1 MSITTTN
8 KPPLVIGHRGASGY
22 RPEHTLASYELA
34 IHMGADYIEPDIV
47 STKDGVLI
55 ARHENDISETTD
67 VGNVRKFANRK
78 TTKTIDGR
86 EVTGWFTEDFT
97 LAEIKTLRA
106 KERLPF
112 RNHFYDSQFE
122 IPTLQE
128 VIALAKQKSAQT
140 GRIIGIYPETK
151 YPTYFKSIHL
161 SLEEPLVA
169 ILEANGYTNSEA
181 PVFIQSFE
189 VENLKQ
195 LNKITDLPLVQLL
208 DDADKRPYDFVMKG
222 DSRTYANLTSPKE
235 LAKIAEYAE
244 GLGPY
249 KRLIVPVSEDKR
261 LKPATSLINDAH
273 AVGLKVHT
281 WTFRK
286 EDQYLAPDYNG
297 NPQAEYEQF
306 FKLGIDGVFSDFP
319 DIAVTVRNRMFSGST

>member
-1 MSITTTN
+1 MSVTTTN
-8 KPPLVIGHRGASGY
+8 KQPLVIGHRGASGY

-34 IHMGADYIEPDIV
+34 IQMGADYIEPDIV

-67 VGNVRKFANRK
+67 VGNVREFANRK
-78 TTKTIDGR
+78 TTKKIDGR
-86 EVTGWFTEDFT
+86 EVTGWFIEDFT

-112 RNHFYDSQFE
+112 RNHSYDSQFE

-128 VIALAKQKSAQT
+128 VIDLAKQKSTQT

-169 ILEANGYTNSEA
+169 ILEANGYTNSDA

-208 DDADKRPYDFVMKG
+208 DEADKQPYDFVMKG
-222 DSRTYANLTSPKE
+222 DSRTYADLTSPKE

-244 GLGPY
+244 ALGPY
-249 KRLIVPVSEDKR
+249 KRLIIPVSEDKR
-261 LKPATSLINDAH
+261 LKPATSLINDAQ

-319 DIAVTVRNRMFSGST
+319 DIAVTVRNRMFSCST